1 MTEQEATTK
10 PTDQTAAADA
20 PEAATEAEATPA
32 AELAPEAEAI
42 PVESGDEQTAA
53 AVERAPADEDEAP
66 ADVDEA
72 PADVDEAPADV
83 DEVPADVDEAP
94 AEEGEAPADAAEED
108 EPASEEEPELDPKD
122 AEIAEIKDK
131 LLRAAAEVENIRR
144 RAGRE
149 REEAHK
155 FAVTRFA
162 RDLCEV
168 ADNLRRAID
177 SAPEGGADDDAG
189 QSLIEGVRMTERVML
204 EVFARHGIHPI
215 EPKGERFDPNLHEA
229 MTEIVVPDADPGT
242 VVQVFQTGYVIN
254 ERLLRP
260 ARVIVATSG

>member
-10 PTDQTAAADA
+10 PTDETAAADA

-32 AELAPEAEAI
+32 AELAPEAEVT
-42 PVESGDEQTAA
+42 PVESGDEESTA
-53 AVERAPADEDEAP
+53 AVESAPADAG
-66 ADVDEA
+66 
-72 PADVDEAPADV
+72 
-83 DEVPADVDEAP
+83 EAP
-94 AEEGEAPADAAEED
+94 AEAGEAPAEAGEAPAEAAED
-108 EPASEEEPELDPKD
+108 GEPTSEEEPELDPKD

-177 SAPEGGADDDAG
+177 SAPDGGADDEAG
-189 QSLIEGVRMTERVML
+189 QSLLEGVRMTERVML
-204 EVFARHGIHPI
+204 EIFARHGIHPI
-215 EPKGERFDPNLHEA
+215 EPNGERFDPNLHEA
-229 MTEIVVPDADPGT
+229 MTEIEVPDADPGT

-254 ERLLRP
+254 DRLLRP
-260 ARVIVATSG
+260 ARVIVAKGSTKAPGESVDTVA